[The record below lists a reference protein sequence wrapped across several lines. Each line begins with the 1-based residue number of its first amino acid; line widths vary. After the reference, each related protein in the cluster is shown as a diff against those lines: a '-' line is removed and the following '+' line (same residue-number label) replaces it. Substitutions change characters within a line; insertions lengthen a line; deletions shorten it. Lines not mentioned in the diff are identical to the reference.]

1 MSFDRALGTVPKMTA
16 LEGCGRIVS
25 NGAGATG
32 EQAGDMASAMTA
44 NLPALSGGQLV
55 VGCLRAHGVEMAFSV
70 AGESYLEV
78 LDALYDAPEIHL
90 VTCRQEGG
98 AAFMAEAYGKLT
110 GKPGVLLVTR
120 GPGACNASIGIHTAF
135 QDSTPM
141 VVLVG
146 QVARH
151 QIDREAFQEVDF
163 RKMFAPLA
171 KWVAQI
177 DMAERV
183 PELINQA
190 FQVATSG
197 RPGPVVLA
205 LPEDMLRD
213 HSAAAVVG
221 PYRPVH
227 AHPGAA
233 DLAEMRRLL
242 VAAER
247 PIMLVGGG
255 GWDDRACH
263 DITKF
268 AEANHLPVCCSFRR
282 QDIVDNRSPSFVG
295 DLGTGASAALVA
307 RIKEAD
313 LLLAVGARIGEI
325 TSQSYSLMGVPD
337 PGKVLVHIH
346 AGAEELGRVFR
357 PSLPIQS
364 GMPEFA
370 SAAAALPAVPAPRWA
385 DWRAAVRS
393 EYEAGL
399 APTTAGAALDLGKV
413 MTWLR
418 DRLPDDAIITSD
430 AGNFSGWPNRFLQY
444 RRPGRQLGP
453 TSGAMGYGVPAA
465 LAAKLVHPERLVV
478 GFCGDGGFMMTGQ
491 ELATAKLEGTGPI
504 ILVFN
509 NAMYGTIRMHQER
522 RFPGRVVGTTLKS
535 PDFLALARAYGV
547 FGASISRTAEF
558 APAFE
563 EAAAR
568 NQAAIIELKMDPE
581 TITTRTTLSEI
592 RRQAEAQISS

>member
-1 MSFDRALGTVPKMTA
+1 M
-16 LEGCGRIVS
+16 
-25 NGAGATG
+25 AT
-32 EQAGDMASAMTA
+32 
-44 NLPALSGGQLV
+44 NLPLQSGGQLV
-55 VGCLRAHGVEMAFSV
+55 VGALRAHGVEMAFSV

-78 LDALYDAPEIHL
+78 LDALYDAPEIRL
-90 VTCRQEGG
+90 ITCRQEGG
-98 AAFMAEAYGKLT
+98 AAFMAETYGKLT

-120 GPGACNASIGIHTAF
+120 GPGACNASIGVHTAF

-171 KWVAQI
+171 KWVTQI
-177 DMAERV
+177 DLADRV
-183 PELINQA
+183 PELMNQA

-197 RPGPVVLA
+197 RPGPVVVA

-213 HSAAAVVG
+213 RHAAAVVG
-221 PYRPVH
+221 PFRAVR

-242 VAAER
+242 AAAER
-247 PIMLVGGG
+247 PIMLVGGS
-255 GWDDRACH
+255 GWSDAAAA
-263 DITKF
+263 DIARF
-268 AEANHLPVCCSFRR
+268 AMANELPVCCSFRR
-282 QDIVDNRSPSFVG
+282 QDIVDNRLPCFVG
-295 DLGTGASAALVA
+295 DLGTGAAPSLVA
-307 RIKEAD
+307 RIKAAD
-313 LLLAVGARIGEI
+313 LVLAVGARIGEI
-325 TSQSYSLMGVPD
+325 TSQGYTLFEVPD
-337 PGKVLVHIH
+337 PGKTLIHVH
-346 AGAEELGRVFR
+346 AAAEELGRVFR
-357 PSLPIQS
+357 PTLAMQS

-370 SAAAALPAVPAPRWA
+370 TAAVALEPVARPRWQA
-385 DWRAAVRS
+385 WRAEARA

-399 APTTAGAALDLGKV
+399 VPTPLTASPPLDLGRI

-418 DRLPDDAIITSD
+418 ERLPDDAIVTSD

-465 LAAKLVHPERLVV
+465 VAAKLVYPGRVVV

-491 ELATAKLEGTGPI
+491 ELMTASSEGVGPI
-504 ILVFN
+504 ILLFN

-522 RFPGRVVGTTLKS
+522 RFPGRVVGTTLKN
-535 PDFLALARAYGV
+535 PDFAALARAYGG
-547 FGASISRTAEF
+547 FGATVARTEEF

-563 EAAAR
+563 KAVASGR
-568 NQAAIIELKMDPE
+568 PAIIELRMDPE
-581 TITTRTTLSEI
+581 MITTGTTLSAL
-592 RRQAEAQISS
+592 RRQAETAKA